1 MLTLSCRLILLRLM
15 LASVLLSALPA
26 VAVQN
31 VQGVLAGQD
40 QQLDAALE
48 QRGIAL
54 VRSVVSASRDDP
66 APDDPLSD
74 SAALSALPV
83 LARAVVTVPL
93 VAVGAFIPL
102 SANRLLPPAQAPPAV

>member
-1 MLTLSCRLILLRLM
+1 MFMLSCRLILLRLM

-31 VQGVLAGQD
+31 VQGVLAGQN

-54 VRSVVSASRDDP
+54 VRSVVSASLDD
-66 APDDPLSD
+66 AASDDPLSD
-74 SAALSALPV
+74 SAALFALPV
-83 LARAVVTVPL
+83 LARAVVTVPP

-102 SANRLLPPAQAPPAV
+102 CTNRLLPPAQAPPVV